1 MIRRS
6 RKSKR
11 HHPRVR
17 LLHRQR
23 GVNRFSSVFLYLN
36 WYGGPPCKYRPVRS
50 SQIQIFTQ
58 VYFSS
63 RNYSDEV
70 FYSTSPSSNFI
81 VLSPLLDVLC
91 FFGGF
96 LFDCL
101 GDASNKML
109 NCTLTL
115 PSRKNFLQLT
125 PSVIPGARNITL
137 IIPIANGVPSRNTNA
152 SVYYLVNL

>member
-1 MIRRS
+1 MIQRF
-6 RKSKR
+6 RKSKQQ
-11 HHPRVR
+11 HSASDYW
-17 LLHRQR
+17 HRQH
-23 GVNRFSSVFLYLN
+23 GVKRFGSVFLYLN

-81 VLSPLLDVLC
+81 VLSPLPDVLC

-115 PSRKNFLQLT
+115 PFRKNFLQLT
-125 PSVIPGARNITL
+125 PSLIRGGRKITL
-137 IIPIANGVPSRNTNA
+137 IISFANGVPTPLPPRNSDT
-152 SVYYLVNL
+152 